1 MGLRTNS
8 TAGITKILTQ
18 LLVVNSAAE
27 QNETLGRLPRAVSV
41 MALEGMAC
49 PGGMSRTFGTVA
61 TCGIRKKYVLPN
73 GIFIART
80 CERADYNEGTTMEE
94 AALILVG
101 ACIYAVLAGTII
113 WLVVALLETD
123 RIEGTRRWR
132 RRHTDRPSQEQKI
145 EPILRGNGRNETL
158 RTH

>member
-1 MGLRTNS
+1 
-8 TAGITKILTQ
+8 
-18 LLVVNSAAE
+18 
-27 QNETLGRLPRAVSV
+27 
-41 MALEGMAC
+41 
-49 PGGMSRTFGTVA
+49 
-61 TCGIRKKYVLPN
+61 
-73 GIFIART
+73 
-80 CERADYNEGTTMEE
+80 MEE

-123 RIEGTRRWR
+123 RIEGARRWR